1 MAILVKVKDSTNNR
15 TDFDYVE
22 QNSMNQFDKTEYIL
36 KEMTSEDDHKYI
48 QFIYPSHTEVF
59 TQFKIDYVRRR

>member
-15 TDFDYVE
+15 TDFDYVG
-22 QNSMNQFDKTEYIL
+22 QDSMNQFDKTEYIL

-48 QFIYPSHTEVF
+48 QFIYPNHTEVF
-59 TQFKIDYVRRR
+59 TQFKIDYVKRR